1 MESLSGWWTNR
12 SPPTTHP
19 SSPANRDCYI
29 GDQCV
34 SRLGRCKQQG
44 SGGKA
49 GPCREPKLAARGML
63 FLSLAPSWHCQPIC
77 KPSPTSSTYKST
89 SLSQRAAIR
98 PKDNGDKR
106 RDIHQMCACHSDTR
120 CFPLSPPLS
129 HQVCHQPCH
138 CLTNPRS
145 RSGCIINTL
154 CIATLTH
161 NVHLSAV

>member
-1 MESLSGWWTNR
+1 MGGGPTKSPR
-12 SPPTTHP
+12 S
-19 SSPANRDCYI
+19 SSPANRGCYI
-29 GDQCV
+29 SDQKSRLCV
-34 SRLGRCKQQG
+34 SRLGRCKQG
-44 SGGKA
+44 GTGGKA

-89 SLSQRAAIR
+89 SLSQRPAIR
-98 PKDNGDKR
+98 PRDNRDAR
-106 RDIHQMCACHSDTR
+106 RDGDQMCACHSDTR
-120 CFPLSPPLS
+120 CITVSPSLS
-129 HQVCHQPCH
+129 HQLCHRLSH
-138 CLTNPRS
+138 CLTNRRS